1 MTEPFTWR
9 DGERTIAFGRGRVA
23 EAGELLGN
31 RFLLLT
37 TERAQ
42 VDAPGVAALAAQVVH
57 VARGQV
63 DALAGNCSRCSPA
76 RATGGSS
83 RWAAGG

>member
-37 TERAQ
+37 TERGCGA
-42 VDAPGVAALAAQVVH
+42 APGVAALG
-57 VARGQV
+57 RSTRSPGS
-63 DALAGNCSRCSPA
+63 CSRCSPA

-83 RWAAGG
+83 PWAAGG

>member
-1 MTEPFTWR
+1 VTEPFTWR

-37 TERAQ
+37 TERARG
-42 VDAPGVAALAAQVVH
+42 DAPGVAALAAQVVH
-57 VARGQV
+57 VARRSTRSP
-63 DALAGNCSRCSPA
+63 GNCSRCSSA
-76 RATGGSS
+76 RATVGSS
-83 RWAAGG
+83 PWAAGG